1 MTHDSTP
8 NLQLA
13 TILEAIQNRDYPDSM
28 EQIKAYVAMLET
40 EERFYQARQLL
51 NHVRDKYRSIRQFQS
66 ESTETKWWQTDAAQD
81 EVWVTQKQ
89 AFFIYKNPELPP
101 RTRFNDALSLLEEI
115 GLRDSTNLN
124 AETLGLG
131 GAAYKRKWQHFGQLE
146 DLIEALFFYRAA
158 FERNP
163 QQDMGYGGIN
173 AALILDILADRA
185 KRIARRSGIKLDES
199 KANNFSAQ
207 AAAIRQDMVLQIP
220 VWQTEL
226 EHLPKSGHFWPQIT
240 FAEIYFGL
248 QQYDKAKEWLQKSNV
263 MHAVNWKKQTIFS
276 QLLQIARLHDLTI
289 PKENDQ
295 PTEWTLPWQT
305 LALIIGEEK
314 AQRAFLSGTGKVGL
328 SLSGGGFRASFFH
341 LGVMARL
348 AEIDALRS
356 IEALST
362 VSGGSIVGAHYY
374 LEVQKLLESKP
385 DTGITRNDYID
396 IVRRIQDN
404 FLKSVQTNIK
414 LQTFAS
420 LTDYL
425 NVFFR
430 KKHYSRSHRLGELYE
445 SEIYQS
451 VDDGHANHIPRI
463 MPELLIKPEGEVD
476 AQTHKPKHYNWL
488 RRAKIPALVIN
499 STSLNSGHNWQFTAR
514 SMGEPP
520 SQIDGEIDNNTRY
533 RRMYYEHTPNE
544 ALQKYR
550 LGYAVAASACVPGLF
565 EPLKIAE
572 LYQDKI
578 VRLVDG
584 GVHDNQGVAG
594 LLDEGCTRILCSDA
608 CGQMDDNDTPSDSR
622 PGVVLRASSILQDR
636 VREAEYQDLSNRL
649 DSHALDG
656 LFFVHT
662 KKELESHP
670 LDWINCQDP
679 RIPAQPQDPKTSYGI
694 DRELQK
700 KIAGIRTDLDA
711 FTEVEAYAIMAS
723 GYRIAKREFELLQNQ
738 YQKEGHTDQWGGYD
752 IDAPQTDWPFR
763 KLEPIMA
770 LKADTNKQ
778 SQDLHFQLHVA
789 RKIFFKTYD
798 LRLGYRIIA
807 WSLLALLATGTL
819 SFLYQH
825 WNTSLTDTFHLGSLT
840 WGKLFSLFILMLI
853 SALIP
858 MVHLLSPSNKVAN
871 IFKFMVATGGSLL
884 AKFHLAVLDRWF
896 LNRGKLERLLKLK

>member
-1 MTHDSTP
+1 MTHHSTQ
-8 NLQLA
+8 NSQLA
-13 TILEAIQNRDYPDSM
+13 TILEAIQNHDYPDSI
-28 EQIKAYVAMLET
+28 EQIKAYVAELEAH
-40 EERFYQARQLL
+40 ERFYPASQLL
-51 NHVRDKYRSIRQFQS
+51 SHTRERYQSIRQFQ
-66 ESTETKWWQTDAAQD
+66 TEPSQGKWWQSDTAQD
-81 EVWVTQKQ
+81 EVWTTQKQ
-89 AFFIYKNPELPP
+89 AFFTYKNPELPP
-101 RTRFNDALSLLEEI
+101 RTRFNDALLLLEEI
-115 GLRDSTNLN
+115 GLRDATNCN
-124 AETLGLG
+124 AETLALG

-163 QQDMGYGGIN
+163 QQDKGYGGVN
-173 AALILDILADRA
+173 AAFILDLLADRA
-185 KRIARRSGIKLDES
+185 KQIARRSGIKFNES
-199 KANNFSAQ
+199 EASNFSDQ
-207 AAAIRQDMVLQIP
+207 AAALRQKMTLQIP
-220 VWQTEL
+220 TWQVEIEL
-226 EHLPKSGHFWPQIT
+226 LPESDRFWPQIT
-240 FAEIYFGL
+240 IAEIYFGL
-248 QQYDKAKEWLQKSNV
+248 RQYSEAMEWLQKADVTS
-263 MHAVNWKKQTIFS
+263 AANWKKQTLFS
-276 QLLQIARLHDLTI
+276 QLLQIARLQGLSF
-289 PKENDQ
+289 PKENDR
-295 PTEWTLPWQT
+295 PSDWAIVWQT
-305 LALIIGEEK
+305 LALIIDENE
-314 AQRAFLSGTGKVGL
+314 AQQAFLAGTGKVGL

-348 AEIDALRS
+348 AEVDALRS

-374 LEVQKLLESKP
+374 LEVKKLLESKP
-385 DTGITRNDYID
+385 DKAITRDDYIA
-396 IVRRIQDN
+396 IVRRVQDN
-404 FLKSVQTNIK
+404 FLKGVQTDIK
-414 LQTFAS
+414 MQTFAS
-420 LTDYL
+420 LTDNL

-445 SEIYQS
+445 SRIYQS
-451 VDDGHANHIPRI
+451 VEDGHANEIPRT
-463 MPELLIKPEGEVD
+463 MPELLIKPEGEAD
-476 AQTHKPKHYNWL
+476 TQTNKPKHYNWL
-488 RRAKIPALVIN
+488 RRAKIPALVLN

-520 SQIDGEIDNNTRY
+520 SQLDGEIDSNTRY
-533 RRMYYEHTPNE
+533 RRMYYEHTPTE
-544 ALQKYR
+544 DLQKYR

-565 EPLKIAE
+565 EPLTIAD

-608 CGQMDDNDTPSDSR
+608 CGQMDDVDQPSDSR

-662 KKELESHP
+662 KKELESKP

-679 RIPAQPQDPKTSYGI
+679 RTPEPPQDHKTSYGI
-694 DRELQK
+694 DRDLQK

-723 GYRIAKREFELLQNQ
+723 GYRIAKRELELLQTQ
-738 YQKEGHTDQWGGYD
+738 HQKEGYTDNWGGYD
-752 IDAPQTDWPFR
+752 IDAPETDWPFR
-763 KLEPIMA
+763 RLEPIMT

-789 RKIFFKTYD
+789 RKVFFKTYD
-798 LRLGYRIIA
+798 LRLGYRIIV
-807 WSLLALLATGTL
+807 WSILALLVFGILT
-819 SFLYQH
+819 FLYQN
-825 WNTSLTDTFHLGSLT
+825 WDTSLSDTLHLGSLT
-840 WGKLFSLFILMLI
+840 WGKLFVLFGLLLI

-858 MVHLLSPSNKVAN
+858 VLHLLSPSNKATN
-871 IFKFMVATGGSLL
+871 IFKFAVAAVGSLL

-896 LNRGKLERLLKLK
+896 LSRGKLERLLKLK

>member
-1 MTHDSTP
+1 MTHDSTS
-8 NLQLA
+8 NSQLV
-13 TILEAIQNRDYPDSM
+13 TILEAIHNRDYPDSIA
-28 EQIKAYVAMLET
+28 QIKTYVAILET
-40 EERFYQARQLL
+40 EECFYPASQLL
-51 NHVRDKYRSIRQFQS
+51 NHARDKYRSIRQFQS
-66 ESTETKWWQTDAAQD
+66 APTEANWWQADAAQD
-81 EVWVTQKQ
+81 EVWITQKQ
-89 AFFIYKNPELPP
+89 AFFTYKNPELPP
-101 RTRFNDALSLLEEI
+101 RIRFNDALLLLEEI
-115 GLRDSTNLN
+115 GLRDSTNIN
-124 AETLGLG
+124 AETLSLG
-131 GAAYKRKWQHFGQLE
+131 GAVYKRKWQHFGQLE

-163 QQDMGYGGIN
+163 QQDKGYGGVN
-173 AALILDILADRA
+173 AALILDILADRT
-185 KRIARRSGIKLDES
+185 KQIARRSGIKLDENEAS
-199 KANNFSAQ
+199 NFSEQ
-207 AAAIRQDMVLQIP
+207 AAAIRQNMMLQIP
-220 VWQTEL
+220 AWQIEL
-226 EHLPKSGHFWPQIT
+226 EQLPESSRFWLQIT
-240 FAEIYFGL
+240 FAEVYFGL
-248 QQYDKAKEWLQKSNV
+248 QQYEEARKWLQKANV
-263 MHAVNWKKQTIFS
+263 IHTSNWKKQTIFS
-276 QLLQIARLHDLTI
+276 QLLQILRLQDLAI
-289 PKENDQ
+289 PKENDR
-295 PTEWTLPWQT
+295 PSDWPLPWQT

-314 AQRAFLSGTGKVGL
+314 AQRAFLSGIGKVGL

-348 AEIDALRS
+348 AEIDALRG
-356 IEALST
+356 IEVLST

-385 DTGITRNDYID
+385 DKEITRNDYIN
-396 IVRRIQDN
+396 IVRRVQDN
-404 FLKSVQTNIK
+404 FLKGVQANIK

-420 LTDYL
+420 LTDNL
-425 NVFFR
+425 DVFFR
-430 KKHYSRSHRLGELYE
+430 KEHYSRSHRLGELYE

-451 VDDGHANHIPRI
+451 VDDGHTNHIPRI
-463 MPELLIKPEGEVD
+463 MPELLIKPEGEAD
-476 AQTHKPKHYNWL
+476 AQTYKPKDCNWL

-520 SQIDGEIDNNTRY
+520 SQIDGEIDNNMRY

-544 ALQKYR
+544 SLQKYR
-550 LGYAVAASACVPGLF
+550 LGHAVAASACVPGLF
-565 EPLKIAE
+565 EPLTIAD

-622 PGVVLRASSILQDR
+622 PSVVLRASSILQDR
-636 VREAEYQDLSNRL
+636 VREAEYQDLKNRL

-662 KKELESHP
+662 KKELESQP

-679 RIPAQPQDPKTSYGI
+679 RVPVQPQDSKTSYGI
-694 DRELQK
+694 DRKLQK
-700 KIAGIRTDLDA
+700 RIASIRTDLDT

-723 GYRIAKREFELLQNQ
+723 GYRIAKREFELLQAQ
-738 YQKEGHTDQWGGYD
+738 YQKEGHIDNWGGYD
-752 IDAPQTDWPFR
+752 IDAPETDWPFR

-770 LKADTNKQ
+770 LSADANKQ

-798 LRLGYRIIA
+798 LRLGYRIII
-807 WSLLALLATGTL
+807 WSLLALLVVGIL

-825 WNTSLTDTFHLGSLT
+825 WNTSLTDTFNLGSLT
-840 WGKLFSLFILMLI
+840 WGKLLSLLILMMV

-884 AKFHLAVLDRWF
+884 AKFHLTILDRWF
-896 LNRGKLERLLKLK
+896 LNRGKLERLLKLR

>member
-1 MTHDSTP
+1 MAHDSTP
-8 NLQLA
+8 NPQLA
-13 TILEAIQNRDYPDSM
+13 TILEAIQNRDYPDSI

-40 EERFYQARQLL
+40 EECFYPARQLL
-51 NHVRDKYRSIRQFQS
+51 SQAREKYRSIRQFQS
-66 ESTETKWWQTDAAQD
+66 ESTAVNWWQTDAAQD
-81 EVWVTQKQ
+81 EVWITQKQ
-89 AFFIYKNPELPP
+89 AFFTYKNPELPP
-101 RTRFNDALSLLEEI
+101 RTRFIDSLLLLEEI
-115 GLRDSTNLN
+115 GLRDSTNRN
-124 AETLGLG
+124 AETLALG
-131 GAAYKRKWQHFGQLE
+131 GSIYKRKWQHFGQLE

-163 QQDMGYGGIN
+163 QQDKGYGGAN

-185 KRIARRSGIKLDES
+185 KQITRRSGIKLNES
-199 KANNFSAQ
+199 EASIFSAQ
-207 AAAIRQDMVLQIP
+207 AAAIRQNMVLQIP

-226 EHLPKSGHFWPQIT
+226 EQLPESGYFWPQVT

-248 QQYDKAKEWLQKSNV
+248 QQYDKAKEWLQKANV
-263 MHAVNWKKQTIFS
+263 VHAINWKKQTIFS
-276 QLLQIARLHDLTI
+276 QLLQIAHLHGLAI
-289 PKENDQ
+289 PNESDQ
-295 PTEWTLPWQT
+295 PENWLPAWQT
-305 LALIIGEEK
+305 LALIIDEES
-314 AQRAFLSGTGKVGL
+314 ARRAFLSGTGKVGL

-348 AEIDALRS
+348 AEIDALRG

-385 DTGITRNDYID
+385 DKAITRNDYIE
-396 IVRRIQDN
+396 IVRRVQDN
-404 FLKSVQTNIK
+404 FLKGVQTNIK
-414 LQTFAS
+414 MQTFAS
-420 LTDYL
+420 LTDNL
-425 NVFFR
+425 DVFFR

-451 VDDGHANHIPRI
+451 VDDGHANHIPRT
-463 MPELLIKPEGEVD
+463 MPELLIMPEGKAD
-476 AQTHKPKHYNWL
+476 IQTHKPKHYNWL

-544 ALQKYR
+544 TLQKYR

-565 EPLKIAE
+565 EPLTIAD

-608 CGQMDDNDTPSDSR
+608 CGQMDDDDMPSDSP

-636 VREAEYQDLSNRL
+636 VREAEYQDLSSRL

-662 KKELESHP
+662 KKELESQP

-679 RIPAQPQDPKTSYGI
+679 RISVQPQDHKTSYGI

-723 GYRIAKREFELLQNQ
+723 GYRIAKRELELLQMQ
-738 YQKEGHTDQWGGYD
+738 HQKVGYTDYWGGYD
-752 IDAPQTDWPFR
+752 IDAPETDWPFR

-770 LKADTNKQ
+770 LKTDANKQ

-789 RKIFFKTYD
+789 RKVFFKIYD
-798 LRLGYRIIA
+798 LRIDYRIIV
-807 WSLLALLATGTL
+807 WTLLALLIAGILT
-819 SFLYQH
+819 FLYQQ
-825 WNTSLTDTFHLGSLT
+825 WSTPLTDTLHLGSLT
-840 WGKLFSLFILMLI
+840 WGKLFSLFIVILI

-858 MVHLLSPSNKVAN
+858 MVHLLSPSNKATN
-871 IFKFMVATGGSLL
+871 IIKFLVATVGSLL
-884 AKFHLAVLDRWF
+884 AKFHLAVVDRWF
-896 LNRGKLERLLKLK
+896 LRRGKLERLLKLK

>member
-1 MTHDSTP
+1 
-8 NLQLA
+8 
-13 TILEAIQNRDYPDSM
+13 
-28 EQIKAYVAMLET
+28 
-40 EERFYQARQLL
+40 
-51 NHVRDKYRSIRQFQS
+51 
-66 ESTETKWWQTDAAQD
+66 
-81 EVWVTQKQ
+81 
-89 AFFIYKNPELPP
+89 
-101 RTRFNDALSLLEEI
+101 
-115 GLRDSTNLN
+115 
-124 AETLGLG
+124 
-131 GAAYKRKWQHFGQLE
+131 
-146 DLIEALFFYRAA
+146 
-158 FERNP
+158 
-163 QQDMGYGGIN
+163 
-173 AALILDILADRA
+173 
-185 KRIARRSGIKLDES
+185 
-199 KANNFSAQ
+199 
-207 AAAIRQDMVLQIP
+207 
-220 VWQTEL
+220 
-226 EHLPKSGHFWPQIT
+226 
-240 FAEIYFGL
+240 
-248 QQYDKAKEWLQKSNV
+248 
-263 MHAVNWKKQTIFS
+263 
-276 QLLQIARLHDLTI
+276 
-289 PKENDQ
+289 
-295 PTEWTLPWQT
+295 
-305 LALIIGEEK
+305 
-314 AQRAFLSGTGKVGL
+314 
-328 SLSGGGFRASFFH
+328 
-341 LGVMARL
+341 
-348 AEIDALRS
+348 
-356 IEALST
+356 
-362 VSGGSIVGAHYY
+362 
-374 LEVQKLLESKP
+374 
-385 DTGITRNDYID
+385 ITRNDYIE

-404 FLKSVQTNIK
+404 FLKGVQTNIK

-420 LTDYL
+420 LTDNL
-425 NVFFR
+425 DVFFR

-451 VDDGHANHIPRI
+451 VDDGHTNQIPRI
-463 MPELLIKPEGEVD
+463 MPELLIKPEGEAD
-476 AQTHKPKHYNWL
+476 TQTHKPKHYNWL

-544 ALQKYR
+544 TLQKYR

-565 EPLKIAE
+565 EPLTIAD

-608 CGQMDDNDTPSDSR
+608 CGQMDDVDQPSDSR

-662 KKELESHP
+662 KKELESQP

-679 RIPAQPQDPKTSYGI
+679 RTPAHLQDPKTSYGI

-738 YQKEGHTDQWGGYD
+738 YQKEGHTDHWGGYD
-752 IDAPQTDWPFR
+752 IDAPGTDWPFR
-763 KLEPIMA
+763 KLEPIMG
-770 LKADTNKQ
+770 LKAEANKQ

-798 LRLGYRIIA
+798 LRLDYRIIV
-807 WSLLALLATGTL
+807 WSLLALLIAGIL
-819 SFLYQH
+819 SFLYQQ
-825 WNTSLTDTFHLGSLT
+825 WNTPLTDTLHLGSLT
-840 WGKLFSLFILMLI
+840 WGKLFSLLILMVI

-871 IFKFMVATGGSLL
+871 IFKFMVAAGGSLL

-896 LNRGKLERLLKLK
+896 LKRGKLERLLKLK